1 VIPEVTPPM
10 ERASRKRTIPE
21 VTTNPI
27 EPVVKRAKT
36 SKSVEV
42 LPSKTRNS
50 SMDNKKS
57 IPEPIERQTRTR
69 NRSTNNKTIISE
81 PITKIEPKNIT
92 PTMKTSK
99 RRLQSVEKNEGIKK
113 KVEEEKIQSIPPVQN
128 FELTQ
133 EERQKVKIFVSI

>member
-1 VIPEVTPPM
+1 M
-10 ERASRKRTIPE
+10 
-21 VTTNPI
+21 TTNPI

-42 LPSKTRNS
+42 PPRTGLT
-50 SMDNKKS
+50 DNKKIIS
-57 IPEPIERQTRTR
+57 EPIERQTRTR

-133 EERQKVKIFVSI
+133 EERQKVKILFIYNS